1 MVMSFSAV
9 YLAVDTVLRF
19 RVGMALLVSV
29 GEIKGEITSVYIIA
43 MTGLITSCKV
53 LIASTLC
60 SRLTKHLWSYFWHS
74 EDGLFTFGRTKL
86 ASPVESEMAII
97 WRGFWVSPAEAHKP
111 CATEVDHKC
120 KMYYFLVNSATLN
133 HKFIWRFTATKLT

>member
-43 MTGLITSCKV
+43 ITGLITSCKV

-60 SRLTKHLWSYFWHS
+60 SRLTKHL
-74 EDGLFTFGRTKL
+74 
-86 ASPVESEMAII
+86 
-97 WRGFWVSPAEAHKP
+97 
-111 CATEVDHKC
+111 
-120 KMYYFLVNSATLN
+120 
-133 HKFIWRFTATKLT
+133 